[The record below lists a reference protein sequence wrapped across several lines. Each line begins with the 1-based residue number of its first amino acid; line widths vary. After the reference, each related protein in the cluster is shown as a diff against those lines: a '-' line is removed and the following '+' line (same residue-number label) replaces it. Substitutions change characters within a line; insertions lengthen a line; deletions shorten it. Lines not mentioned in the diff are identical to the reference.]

1 MNRITERNKMT
12 EEFKFRKFNTQENRT
27 KLKSLKKSDLK
38 IIAPFVKTHRM
49 AIFTT
54 IFWTAI
60 NALCAIFPPLILK
73 TIVDEYILSGNKPAI
88 ARYFIILIALYV
100 LIFIARYR
108 QQFMVSVTT
117 QTIVSDLR
125 EQLFKKVLDLPISYY
140 GEHKRGELLS
150 VVINDV
156 NTLSHAISNEII
168 HFVSDMI
175 SMIGIG
181 IIMFR
186 LDWQLA
192 VVLISI
198 FPLILLSVQKIRQ
211 KLKRSQIEIRRKI
224 AQMNANVEENIS
236 GIRVAQ
242 SLVCEDRNVKDFTKI
257 TKQTFKLRMKAVRLF
272 GLMNAIVTLGTFI
285 GMAIMLSFGGYR
297 FIIGAITIGVLLA
310 FIQYSIAFIGPVS
323 DFMNLYNIIIEA
335 GAALFHIREMLVIP
349 EEMKDPETPI
359 QVSSEIRGE
368 IEFRN
373 VSFSYTEESFIKDFH
388 LKISPGDKIGIVGE
402 TGAGKTTLINLMMRL
417 YDVKK
422 GQILLDGHD
431 IRNFRVKDLRSI
443 FSAVSQDVF
452 LFSDTI
458 MNNIRFGKPDASDE
472 EVIQAAKFAN
482 VDKFIQSLPDGYNT
496 KLGERG
502 VGLSG
507 GQKQLIAYARM
518 VLARPKVAILDEAT
532 SNIDSYTENLIQKN
546 MEEILSHC
554 TVIVI
559 AHRFATLKSVQ
570 KIILFKNGKIIAT
583 GTHQE
588 LYESNDYYRT
598 LCNTQHFA

>member
-1 MNRITERNKMT
+1 MA
-12 EEFKFRKFNTQENRT
+12 EEFKFRKFNTAENRT

-38 IIAPFVKTHRM
+38 IITPFISTHKK
-49 AIFTT
+49 AIVVT
-54 IFWTAI
+54 IFWTSI
-60 NALCAIFPPLILK
+60 NALCAIFPPLLLK
-73 TIVDEYILSGNKPAI
+73 TIVDEFIYTADKTAILQYFWILLVLYIM
-88 ARYFIILIALYV
+88 V
-100 LIFIARYR
+100 FIARYR
-108 QQFMVSVTT
+108 QQLMVQVTT
-117 QTIVSDLR
+117 QSIVSDLR

-140 GEHKRGELLS
+140 GDHKRGELLS
-150 VVINDV
+150 VVTNDV
-156 NTLSHAISNEII
+156 NTLSQAISNEII

-181 IIMFR
+181 IIMFQ

-192 VVLISI
+192 TALVSV

-242 SLVCEDRNVKDFTKI
+242 SLVCEDRNIKDFTKI

-272 GLMNAIVTLGTFI
+272 GLMNTIVTLGTFI
-285 GMAIMLSFGGYR
+285 GMAIMLTFGGYR
-297 FIIGAITIGVLLA
+297 FIIGAITIGILLA
-310 FIQYSIAFIGPVS
+310 FIQYSISFIGPVS

-335 GAALFHIREMLVIP
+335 GAALFHIKEVLVIP
-349 EEMKDPETPI
+349 QEMKDPENPI
-359 QVSSEIRGE
+359 PVDDSIIGE

-373 VSFSYTEESFIKDFH
+373 VYFSYTESPFIENFN

-422 GQILLDGHD
+422 GAILLDGHD
-431 IRNFRVKDLRSI
+431 IREFRVKDLRSV
-443 FSAVSQDVF
+443 FAAVSQDVF

-458 MNNIRFGKPDASDE
+458 MNNIRFGKPSASDE
-472 EVIQAAKFAN
+472 EVIAAAKLAN
-482 VDKFIQSLPDGYNT
+482 VDKFIQSLPEGYNT

-518 VLARPKVAILDEAT
+518 VLARPRIAILDEAT
-532 SNIDSYTENLIQKN
+532 SNIDSYTENLIQQN
-546 MEEILSHC
+546 MEEILTHC

-559 AHRFATLKSVQ
+559 AHRFATLKSVK
-570 KIILFKNGKIIAT
+570 KIILFKSGKILSI
-583 GTHQE
+583 GTHKE

-598 LCNTQHFA
+598 LCNTQHFT

>member
-1 MNRITERNKMT
+1 MA
-12 EEFKFRKFNTQENRT
+12 EEFKFRKFNTAENRT

-38 IIAPFVKTHRM
+38 IITPFISTHKK
-49 AIFTT
+49 AIVVT
-54 IFWTAI
+54 IFWTSI
-60 NALCAIFPPLILK
+60 NALCAIFPPLLLK
-73 TIVDEYILSGNKPAI
+73 TIVDEFIYTADKTAILQYFLILLVLYIM
-88 ARYFIILIALYV
+88 V
-100 LIFIARYR
+100 FIARYR
-108 QQFMVSVTT
+108 QQLMVQVTT
-117 QTIVSDLR
+117 QSIVSDLR

-140 GEHKRGELLS
+140 GDHKRGELLS
-150 VVINDV
+150 VVTNDV
-156 NTLSHAISNEII
+156 NTLSQAISNEII

-181 IIMFR
+181 IIMFQ

-192 VVLISI
+192 TALVSV

-242 SLVCEDRNVKDFTKI
+242 SLVCEDRNIKDFTKI

-272 GLMNAIVTLGTFI
+272 GLMNTIVTLGTFI
-285 GMAIMLSFGGYR
+285 GMAIMLTFGGYR
-297 FIIGAITIGVLLA
+297 FIIGAITIGILLA
-310 FIQYSIAFIGPVS
+310 FIQYSISFIGPVS

-335 GAALFHIREMLVIP
+335 GAALFHIKEMLVIP
-349 EEMKDPETPI
+349 QEMKDPENPI
-359 QVSSEIRGE
+359 PVDDSIIGE

-373 VSFSYTEESFIKDFH
+373 VYFSYTESPFIENFN

-422 GQILLDGHD
+422 GAILLDGHD
-431 IRNFRVKDLRSI
+431 IREFRVKDLRSV
-443 FSAVSQDVF
+443 FAAVSQDVF

-458 MNNIRFGKPDASDE
+458 MNNIRFGKPSASDE
-472 EVIQAAKFAN
+472 EVIAAAKLAN
-482 VDKFIQSLPDGYNT
+482 VDKFIQSLPEGYNT

-518 VLARPKVAILDEAT
+518 VLARPKIAILDEAT
-532 SNIDSYTENLIQKN
+532 SNIDSYTENLIQQN
-546 MEEILSHC
+546 MEEILTHC

-559 AHRFATLKSVQ
+559 AHRFATLKSVK
-570 KIILFKNGKIIAT
+570 KIILFKSGKILSI

-598 LCNTQHFA
+598 LCNTQHFT

>member
-1 MNRITERNKMT
+1 MT
-12 EEFKFRKFNTQENRT
+12 EEFKFKRFNTPENRT
-27 KLKSLKKSDLK
+27 KLKSLKKSDWK
-38 IIAPFVKTHRM
+38 IITPFIFTHRK
-49 AIFTT
+49 AILVT

-60 NALCAIFPPLILK
+60 NALCAIFPPLLLK
-73 TIVDEYILSGNKPAI
+73 TIVDDFISLGDKPAI
-88 ARYFIILIALYV
+88 LQYFFILLGLYII
-100 LIFIARYR
+100 IFIARYR
-108 QQFMVSVTT
+108 QQLMVQVTT

-140 GEHKRGELLS
+140 GDHKRGELLS
-150 VVINDV
+150 VVTNDV
-156 NTLSHAISNEII
+156 NTLSQAISNEII

-192 VVLISI
+192 TALVSI

-224 AQMNANVEENIS
+224 AEMNANVEENIS

-242 SLVCEDRNVKDFTKI
+242 SLVCEDRNIKDFTKI

-272 GLMNAIVTLGTFI
+272 GLMNTIVTLGTFI
-285 GMAIMLSFGGYR
+285 GMAIMLTFGGYR
-297 FIIGAITIGVLLA
+297 FIIGAITIGILLA

-335 GAALFHIREMLVIP
+335 GAALFHIREMLNIP
-349 EEMKDPETPI
+349 QEMKDPENPI
-359 QVSSEIRGE
+359 PIDDSIKGE

-373 VSFSYTEESFIKDFH
+373 IYFSYTDTPFIENFN

-417 YDVKK
+417 YDVKS
-422 GQILLDGHD
+422 GAILLDGHD
-431 IRNFRVKDLRSI
+431 IRNFRVKDLRSV
-443 FSAVSQDVF
+443 FAAVSQDVF

-458 MNNIRFGKPDASDE
+458 MNNIRFGKPSASDE
-472 EVIQAAKFAN
+472 EVIAAAKLAN
-482 VDKFIQSLPDGYNT
+482 VDKFIQSLPEGYNT

-532 SNIDSYTENLIQKN
+532 SNIDSYTENLIQQN
-546 MEEILSHC
+546 MEEILIQC

-559 AHRFATLKSVQ
+559 AHRFATLKSVK
-570 KIILFKNGKIIAT
+570 KIILFKNGRILSI

-588 LYESNDYYRT
+588 LYESNEYYRT
-598 LCNTQHFA
+598 LCNTQHFT